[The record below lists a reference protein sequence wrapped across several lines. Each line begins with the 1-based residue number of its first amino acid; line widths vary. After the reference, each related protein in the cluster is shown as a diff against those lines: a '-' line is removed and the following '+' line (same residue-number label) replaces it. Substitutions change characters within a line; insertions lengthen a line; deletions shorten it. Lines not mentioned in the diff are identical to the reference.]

1 LNKHFFRLVFNARS
15 SRHIVSQARVAAI
28 NIRKCIPLHMGHK
41 NPLPTILT
49 FIPIRNPVE
58 NPVFDSRRGAI
69 KMRHALGLLQCIAL
83 HNLRRAGVS
92 RKVGIKYSFKMQ
104 HATLWHDA
112 LLYHHPSIR
121 NHPPPTAHAFN
132 CGRCK
137 CKCHRTEATFACR

>member
-1 LNKHFFRLVFNARS
+1 
-15 SRHIVSQARVAAI
+15 
-28 NIRKCIPLHMGHK
+28 MGHK

-121 NHPPPTAHAFN
+121 NHPPPTHLIAGVANANVTEPRRHLHADD
-132 CGRCK
+132 
-137 CKCHRTEATFACR
+137 RTPLDVHWPSGGESKS